1 MTSFS
6 VRPWR
11 HYWKDRDVIFGQ
23 IVTSNS
29 VFVAVTISNG
39 EWSVVPGLA
48 ISEFAREKMKATAEE
63 LLQEKAEAEE
73 VCKEWF
79 GAQII
84 EIMLAERFGDNS
96 TTCDP

>member
-79 GAQII
+79 GAKS
-84 EIMLAERFGDNS
+84 LK
-96 TTCDP
+96 